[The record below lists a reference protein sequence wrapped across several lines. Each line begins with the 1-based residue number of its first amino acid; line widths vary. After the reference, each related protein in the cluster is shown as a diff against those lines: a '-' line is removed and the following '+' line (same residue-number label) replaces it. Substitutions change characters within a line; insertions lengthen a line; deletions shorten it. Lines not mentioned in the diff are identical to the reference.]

1 MSIERKKSH
10 SVFLLVLLF
19 AYAAASLIHYVH
31 NAVFLDEYPNMP
43 DWLSPARVYVAWCGV
58 TAIGIVGY
66 MFVRRG
72 LPIIGLI
79 LLAVYGALGLD
90 GLGHYSLA
98 PISAHSIGM
107 NLTIWLEALTAT
119 TVLTGVAGLTL
130 SRLRGV

>member
-1 MSIERKKSH
+1 
-10 SVFLLVLLF
+10 
-19 AYAAASLIHYVH
+19 
-31 NAVFLDEYPNMP
+31 
-43 DWLSPARVYVAWCGV
+43 
-58 TAIGIVGY
+58 